1 MKGVS
6 SNRAQPSGSSTDANF
21 READKQLAAPSGA
34 GISMIWLMAA
44 VVSTLVV
51 FAALFEIDQAV
62 RSQGQVIAGSRTQVI
77 QAVDGGMLVA
87 LHVREGDTVRAGQK
101 LAELEPDRAQAG
113 YSQSLAEVASRR
125 IAIIR
130 ARSELAG
137 VKPKY
142 SEAQKE
148 QWSEFVDVQLGI
160 YNQRK
165 RSLDEEMEVLGLSLE
180 LSQDELAMSERLM
193 DNGDI
198 SVTEVMRAERQ
209 VLDLRAR
216 INGVRNKYFQDTRLE
231 LAKLEDELSVSSN
244 RLIERKNVLRHT
256 DLKSPMDGVV
266 NLVRVTTVGGVLR
279 PGDELMQIS
288 PLDDELL
295 VEIKINPVDV
305 GQIEPGLAVSL
316 RFDAFDS
323 SIFGKVPGVLR
334 YISPDTLS
342 EKGPGA
348 QNQTFYRAL
357 VALDWQQMK
366 DEASGF
372 APKDFRP
379 GMTATADVLTGKRSL
394 LNFIFKPITRAFSG
408 ALTQR

>member
-1 MKGVS
+1 VKGVS
-6 SNRAQPSGSSTDANF
+6 SNRAQPSGSNTDANF

-44 VVSTLVV
+44 VVFTLVV

-137 VKPKY
+137 VKPEY
-142 SEAQKE
+142 SDAQKE
-148 QWSEFVDVQLGI
+148 QWSEFVGVQLGI

-180 LSQDELAMSERLM
+180 LSQDELAMSERLL

-209 VLDLRAR
+209 VLDLRAK

-231 LAKLEDELSVSSN
+231 LAKLEDELSVSRN
-244 RLIERKNVLRHT
+244 RLIEHKNVLRHT

-305 GQIEPGLAVSL
+305 GQIEPGLPVSL

-342 EKGPGA
+342 EKGSGA